1 MLRTID
7 YFCIMMIVSTNLLM
21 LAGTFHMLRRR
32 LRSACTVNAI
42 VRGKRCGLQAGLP
55 EYCVLFEIAGQPLL
69 LRTSEEEYRHLQTD
83 QQGRLIYYANSLI
96 DFSTGSF

>member
-7 YFCIMMIVSTNLLM
+7 YLCIAMIVSTNLLM

-42 VRGKRCGLQAGLP
+42 VRDKCCRLQAGLP

-96 DFSTGSF
+96 DFSSGSF

>member
-7 YFCIMMIVSTNLLM
+7 YLCIMMIVSTNLLM
-21 LAGTFHMLRRR
+21 LAGAFHMLRRR
-32 LRSACTVNAI
+32 LRSACTASAV
-42 VRGKRCGLQAGLP
+42 VRGKCCRLQAGLP

-83 QQGRLIYYANSLI
+83 QQGRLIYCANSLI
-96 DFSTGSF
+96 DFSSGSF